1 MNPFAFLQT
10 TADVDALDYLQEL
23 IDRGGPEPHEF
34 AELNG
39 FIDEL
44 SAAVAQ
50 SNHPEAETAT
60 LRGAFGNDFLLS
72 TLHGHVLRRPYGYA
86 GDFSVIDKIYT
97 YHLTPDPRFRRW
109 DEFFHTLSAPKA
121 VRNRKKYFKQ
131 TLTRLVGESSQP
143 EVRLLNI
150 ASGPARDLAELY
162 AQIDP
167 ARLATTCVEMDSNA
181 IRHARVLTAPHAS
194 RVSFVE
200 KNIFRF
206 ETDAQ
211 FDVIWSA
218 GLFDY
223 FDDKTFVA
231 VLRRFKAWLAEDGE
245 IIIGNFSPNNPNRQ
259 YMELFG
265 NWFLHHRT
273 EEQLAWLATEAGF
286 SPEKIFVGQE
296 AEGVN
301 LFVHLR
307 A

>member
-1 MNPFAFLQT
+1 MNPFALFPT
-10 TADVDALDYLQEL
+10 VATVDALDCLHEL
-23 IDRGGPEPHEF
+23 IGRGGPKPHEY
-34 AELNG
+34 ADLNG
-39 FIDEL
+39 LIDEL
-44 SAAVAQ
+44 AAAVAN
-50 SNHPEAETAT
+50 SKSPEAETAV
-60 LRGAFGNDFLLS
+60 LRGAFGDDFLLA

-86 GDFSVIDKIYT
+86 GDFSIIDKIYS
-97 YHLTPDPRFRRW
+97 YHIAPEPDYRRW

-131 TLTRLVGESSQP
+131 TLTRLVGECSKP
-143 EVRLLNI
+143 ELRLLNV
-150 ASGPARDLAELY
+150 ASGPARDVAELY

-167 ARLATTCVEMDSNA
+167 GRLATTCVEMDPNA
-181 IRHARVLTAPHAS
+181 IRHARVLTAPYAS
-194 RVSFVE
+194 RVSFIE

-206 ETDAQ
+206 ETDEK

-231 VLRRFKAWLAEDGE
+231 VLRRMKTWLVGGGE
-245 IIIGNFSPNNPNRQ
+245 IIVGNFSPNNPNRN

-286 SPEKIFVGQE
+286 SPGNIHVGQE